1 MSLHNDSVH
10 RGDWIASESFCYWL
24 APVTEL
30 AGKTLGIVGYG
41 NIGRRVA
48 EVAKACRMKDGVIL
62 INVSRG
68 GLVDESDLAEA
79 LSSGKVAAAAVDVVS
94 SEPMKADNPLLGA
107 PNLMITPHM
116 AWASVE
122 ARTRLVQTV
131 ADNCRSWLEGKGQNV
146 L

>member
-1 MSLHNDSVH
+1 MKPQ
-10 RGDWIASESFCYWL
+10 SFYIDTDEECML
-24 APVTEL
+24 E
-30 AGKTLGIVGYG
+30 
-41 NIGRRVA
+41 VA
-48 EVAKACRMKDGVIL
+48 E
-62 INVSRG
+62 NRG
-68 GLVDESDLAEA
+68 TLQRAWEW
-79 LSSGKVAAAAVDVVS
+79 AAAAVDVVS